1 MKKNVLLSIAS
12 VLLITGCKNNAE
24 GWRQHYHP
32 GSYVLKSPPYV
43 PADVV
48 RGEEFYLKS
57 ESEFQSFVK
66 SKKMLSLSGNAGNL
80 QLGYIPLTSRK
91 ILTPGDMRWITG
103 KMGGDYYYYNSF
115 PVPGDPSVYCQ
126 GLFVFAT
133 PPRQIQLVQLGVL
146 RMTLQDAKQRIQN
159 NQNRQKESSL
169 LLNETTL

>member
-1 MKKNVLLSIAS
+1 MKKNVLLSITS
-12 VLLITGCKNNAE
+12 ILLISGCKNYIE
-24 GWRQHYHP
+24 GWKKHYHP
-32 GSYVLKSPPYV
+32 ASYVLKSPTYV

-66 SKKMLSLSGNAGNL
+66 SKQMLSLSGNAGNL
-80 QLGYIPLTSRK
+80 QLGYIPFTSRK

-103 KMGGDYYYYNSF
+103 KMGGDYYYYNAF

-126 GLFVFAT
+126 GLFIFAT
-133 PPRQIQLVQLGVL
+133 QPRQTQLVKLGVL

-159 NQNRQKESSL
+159 SQNRQKEISL